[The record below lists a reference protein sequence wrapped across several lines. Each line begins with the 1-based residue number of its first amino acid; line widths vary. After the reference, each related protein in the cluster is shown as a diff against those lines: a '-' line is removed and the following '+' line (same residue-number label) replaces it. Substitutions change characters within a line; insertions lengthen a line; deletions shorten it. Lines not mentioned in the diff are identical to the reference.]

1 MVFAME
7 SQLIIDKQYMV
18 WNGEKKNM
26 YRLGID
32 IGTATVK
39 FVLIDENKTIIIAW
53 EALHHNQPSAAL
65 KKGIAA
71 IHDFLTE
78 EVAIGVTGADGLSF
92 HKILK
97 DSVFFEDV
105 PAIVEGTKLLAPSA
119 HSIMEIG
126 SQGSRFITQIDQVP
140 QFATNGHCAGGTG
153 SFFEDQM
160 SRLGLS
166 IEDYS
171 KLVDQATSV
180 PRLSGRCA
188 VFAKTDIIHRQ
199 QEGVCTPDILLGL
212 CYAMIKNYKATI
224 VRDLLVDKPVAFCG
238 GVTKNR
244 GVIRA
249 IKEVFD
255 LQENEL
261 IISEYASFAGAAG
274 AALHASGSFNREQLL
289 CAADHMKE
297 SHHGSLPALPES
309 TKNTVSDP
317 TCTQV
322 PVSGKCALGID
333 IGSTSTDLVIVGEHN
348 ELVDY
353 QYLRTSGNPEA
364 AVRKGLASIKERFG
378 ELVFQAVG
386 VTGSGRERVG
396 RMLGA
401 DAIRDE
407 ITAQAAGAA
416 HCVPEV
422 NTVFEIGGQDSK
434 YIQIEDGR
442 VVDFQMN
449 KICAAGT
456 GSFVEEQAARMG
468 IPINEF
474 GSFALTAKNPASLG
488 ERCTVF
494 IETAIAAASAEGI
507 AQNEIAA
514 GLCYAIV
521 KNYLHKVVGTK
532 PVGNHIV
539 LQGGVAY
546 NPGIVA
552 AFRAVYGDRL
562 TVNPYFS
569 ISGAFGVALLAKEVN
584 AGKTSSFASYE
595 FSGKMIHMDTRSEEV
610 RKNMEFYHQA
620 DKLLLDGYTGE
631 RDPRKKTVGVPF
643 ALMIHKFFPMANAFF
658 TSLGYNVLLTKPTN
672 EETIR
677 LSQENARGET
687 CYPVK
692 LIYGHMKQ
700 LIDAK
705 VDYIFLPTIHTMKHE
720 LSHVEHNYGCVY
732 MQTAAVSIGK
742 ELGLEEKG
750 ITLLS
755 PVFDL
760 DFGKEAMASAMVG
773 LGKILGISKPF
784 CAKALL
790 SGAMAV
796 RKHTNAVEKQG
807 KQLLDCLKPED
818 KVLVLITRNYGV
830 SDPILNMGIPDLLLE
845 RGIKVITL
853 SHLPGHS
860 LDISGE
866 YPNLYW
872 PFGQHILSGAKLIAH
887 HPNLYAVYLTNHGCG
902 PDSMLSHLFKKEMG
916 DKPYLQIEVD
926 EHFSKV
932 GVVTRIEAFLNS
944 LSKREVK
951 VLPADF
957 NIEDVTI
964 RTSNIQPKVQK
975 EFPIYL
981 PNIGLYTD
989 FIRQYYEKTGYTV
1002 HVMPAAD
1009 EDTLSLGRA
1018 HTNSKEYLPFVVLLG
1033 SILKDQKEREK
1044 QKLSK
1049 ANVLKGCVNDQTSLR
1064 AVQYLIPQTL
1074 GSEADG
1080 QYATVIDAI
1089 LGKSGMEKVI
1099 LAAPI
1104 IEHIP
1109 DQTDDLDLFVRA
1121 VMTGDLLY
1129 AIPSEQRD
1137 CFDVSSILEWRELEQ
1152 LAKRIGQLPSKENSN
1167 ADVTASIEASSKAI
1181 VLGVT
1186 GTPMCLSVLNDG
1198 ILDELEKEYTILRAP
1213 LIEYLY
1219 FLWKENG
1226 CGEKKG
1232 KLLAGHTQVLTMEI
1246 IETIESHMKT
1256 IGALLGKRNSFS
1268 TDIQSLSDTA
1278 DQYLRDFAGGN
1289 GRYRFAKTLELAKR
1303 TDAMLTVAPR
1313 YENVSIILQMR
1324 GLKQACTAPL
1334 YEIEID
1340 HDWDETAWSKLRAF
1354 LYYVKL

>member
-1 MVFAME
+1 
-7 SQLIIDKQYMV
+7 
-18 WNGEKKNM
+18 M

-39 FVLIDENKTIIIAW
+39 LVLTDENKTIITTW
-53 EALHHNQPSAAL
+53 ETLHHNQPSTML
-65 KKGIAA
+65 KMGITELGM
-71 IHDFLTE
+71 FLTE
-78 EVAIGVTGADGLSF
+78 AVAVGITGADALSF
-92 HKILK
+92 HKALK
-97 DSVFFEDV
+97 DSGFLEDV

-119 HSIMEIG
+119 RSIMEIG

-171 KLVDQATSV
+171 ELVEQATSV

-199 QEGVCTPDILLGL
+199 QEGIRTPDILLGL

-249 IKEVFD
+249 IKEVFG
-255 LQENEL
+255 LQEDEL
-261 IISEYASFAGAAG
+261 IVPAYASFAGAAG
-274 AALHASGSFNREQLL
+274 AALHASGSFTSEQLFL
-289 CAADHMKE
+289 AADHMKE
-297 SHHGSLPALPES
+297 SHHGSLSALPASSE
-309 TKNTVSDP
+309 NTLSDP
-317 TCTQV
+317 ACTQF

-333 IGSTSTDLVIVGEHN
+333 IGSTSTDLVIIGEHN

-353 QYLRTSGNPEA
+353 QYLRTAGNPEA

-474 GSFALTAKNPASLG
+474 GPLALTAKNPASLG

-552 AFRAVYGDRL
+552 AFRAFYGERL
-562 TVNPYFS
+562 IVNPYFS
-569 ISGAFGVALLAKEVN
+569 ISGAFGVALLAKEANV
-584 AGKTSSFASYE
+584 GKKSSFAGYE
-595 FSGKMIHMDTRSEEV
+595 FSRKTIHMDTRNEEV
-610 RKNMEFYHQA
+610 RKNIEFYHQA

-742 ELGLEEKG
+742 ALGLEEKG

-773 LGKILGISKPF
+773 LGKILGIPKPF

-790 SGAMAV
+790 AGAMAV

-807 KQLLDCLKPED
+807 KQLLDSLKPED

-853 SHLPGHS
+853 SHLPGHA
-860 LDISGE
+860 LDISEE

-944 LSKREVK
+944 LSKRNAK
-951 VLPADF
+951 ALPADF
-957 NIEDVTI
+957 DIENVTI
-964 RTSNIQPKVQK
+964 RTSNIQPNVQK
-975 EFPIYL
+975 ELPLYL
-981 PNIGLYTD
+981 PNLGLYTE
-989 FIRQYYEKTGYTV
+989 FIRQYYEQTGHTV
-1002 HVMPAAD
+1002 HVLPMAD
-1009 EDTLSLGRA
+1009 EEALSLGRA

-1033 SILKDQKEREK
+1033 SILKDQKERAS
-1044 QKLSK
+1044 QHS
-1049 ANVLKGCVNDQTSLR
+1049 
-1064 AVQYLIPQTL
+1064 VQYLVPQTL

-1089 LGKSGMEKVI
+1089 LWQSGMKNI
-1099 LAAPI
+1099 MLAAPI
-1104 IEHIP
+1104 IEYVP
-1109 DQTDDLDLFVRA
+1109 EQTADLDLFARA
-1121 VMTGDLLY
+1121 IMTGDLLY
-1129 AIPSEQRD
+1129 AIPSEKRN
-1137 CFDVSSILEWRELEQ
+1137 CFDVSSILEWSELEQ
-1152 LAKRIGQLPSKENSN
+1152 LAKRIAKL
-1167 ADVTASIEASSKAI
+1167 TAKST

-1219 FLWKENG
+1219 FLWRENR

-1232 KLLAGHTQVLTMEI
+1232 KMLAGHKQAPSKEI
-1246 IETIESHMKT
+1246 METIGLHMKT
-1256 IGALLGKRNSFS
+1256 IGTLLGKQNSFS
-1268 TDIQSLSDTA
+1268 YDIQSLSDTA
-1278 DQYLRDFAGGN
+1278 DMYLRDFAGGN

-1313 YENVSIILQMR
+1313 YENTSIILQMR
-1324 GLKQACTAPL
+1324 GLKQACETPL
-1334 YEIEID
+1334 YEIEVD
-1340 HDWDETAWSKLRAF
+1340 QDWDETAWSKLRAF
-1354 LYYVKL
+1354 LYYVKA

>member
-1 MVFAME
+1 
-7 SQLIIDKQYMV
+7 
-18 WNGEKKNM
+18 M

-32 IGTATVK
+32 IGTSTVK
-39 FVLIDENKTIIIAW
+39 LLLTDENKIIITAW

-92 HKILK
+92 HKVLK
-97 DSVFFEDV
+97 DSDFLEDV
-105 PAIVEGTKLLAPSA
+105 PAIVEGTKLLVPSA

-199 QEGVCTPDILLGL
+199 QEGVRTPDILLGL

-274 AALHASGSFNREQLL
+274 AALHASGSFNREHLL
-289 CAADHMKE
+289 WAADNMME
-297 SHHGSLPALPES
+297 SRHGSLPALPES
-309 TKNTVSDP
+309 TKNTLSDP

-353 QYLRTSGNPEA
+353 QYLRTAGNPEA

-474 GSFALTAKNPASLG
+474 GPLALTAKNPASLG

-552 AFRAVYGDRL
+552 AFRAFYGERL
-562 TVNPYFS
+562 IVNPYFS
-569 ISGAFGVALLAKEVN
+569 ISGAFGVALLAKEANV
-584 AGKTSSFASYE
+584 GKKSSFAGYE
-595 FSGKMIHMDTRSEEV
+595 FSRKTIHMDTRNEEV
-610 RKNMEFYHQA
+610 RKNIEFYHQA

-672 EETIR
+672 DETIR

-742 ELGLEEKG
+742 ALGLEEKG

-773 LGKILGISKPF
+773 LGKILGIPKPF

-790 SGAMAV
+790 AGAMAV

-807 KQLLDCLKPED
+807 KQLLDSLKPED

-853 SHLPGHS
+853 SHLPGHA
-860 LDISGE
+860 LDISEE

-944 LSKREVK
+944 LSKRNAK
-951 VLPADF
+951 ALPADF
-957 NIEDVTI
+957 DIENVTI
-964 RTSNIQPKVQK
+964 RTSNIQPNVQK
-975 EFPIYL
+975 ELPLYL
-981 PNIGLYTD
+981 PNLGLYTE
-989 FIRQYYEKTGYTV
+989 FIRQYYEQTGHTV
-1002 HVMPAAD
+1002 HVLPMAD
-1009 EDTLSLGRA
+1009 EEALSLGRA

-1033 SILKDQKEREK
+1033 SILKDQKERAS
-1044 QKLSK
+1044 QHS
-1049 ANVLKGCVNDQTSLR
+1049 
-1064 AVQYLIPQTL
+1064 VQYLVPQTL

-1089 LGKSGMEKVI
+1089 LWQSGMKNI
-1099 LAAPI
+1099 MLAAPI
-1104 IEHIP
+1104 IEYVP
-1109 DQTDDLDLFVRA
+1109 EQTADLDLFARA
-1121 VMTGDLLY
+1121 IMTGDLLY
-1129 AIPSEQRD
+1129 AIPSEKRN
-1137 CFDVSSILEWRELEQ
+1137 CFDVSSILEWSELEQ
-1152 LAKRIGQLPSKENSN
+1152 LAKRIAKP
-1167 ADVTASIEASSKAI
+1167 TAKSTVI
-1181 VLGVT
+1181 GVT

-1198 ILDELEKEYTILRAP
+1198 ILEELEKEYTILRAP

-1219 FLWKENG
+1219 FLWRENR

-1232 KLLAGHTQVLTMEI
+1232 KMLAGHKQAPSKEI
-1246 IETIESHMKT
+1246 METIGLHMKT
-1256 IGALLGKRNSFS
+1256 IGTLLGKQNSFS
-1268 TDIQSLSDTA
+1268 YDIQSLSDTA
-1278 DQYLRDFAGGN
+1278 DMYLRDFAGGN

-1313 YENVSIILQMR
+1313 YENTSIILQMR
-1324 GLKQACTAPL
+1324 GLKQECETPL
-1334 YEIEID
+1334 YEIEVD
-1340 HDWDETAWSKLRAF
+1340 QDWDETAWSKLRAF
-1354 LYYVKL
+1354 LYYVKA